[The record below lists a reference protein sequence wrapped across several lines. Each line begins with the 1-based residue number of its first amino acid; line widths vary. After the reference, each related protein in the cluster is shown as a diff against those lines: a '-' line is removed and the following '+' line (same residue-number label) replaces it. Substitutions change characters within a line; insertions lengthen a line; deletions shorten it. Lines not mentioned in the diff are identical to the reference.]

1 MPAAREE
8 TRPLGVVYT
17 PPEVAEPM
25 VRLVLGDLVRRTP
38 AEILD
43 LRVLDPSIG
52 TGAFLVE
59 VAGTLAAALV
69 RAWATDPSE
78 APGDRETWSTEAM
91 QRVISRCVIGIDI
104 DPAVIEQVRRSV
116 HASHGVIP
124 QLRVGDALELDG
136 PTAFPEVFARG
147 GFDVVIGN
155 PPYIRQE
162 WLAGKPALTRFASYD
177 GVADLYVYFIEQAHR
192 LLRSGGRYCLIVP
205 NKWLT
210 AAYGRPLRTHLAA
223 HHAIDGIVDF
233 SRTQLFADVDA
244 FPCVV
249 WGTAERQDSS
259 PIFAERA
266 ETDETVGEV
275 LDRAA
280 LGIGSIERRRWG
292 PEPWHIDRPSERT
305 VLDRL
310 EATLPPLGE
319 IVRERPARGV
329 VTGCNRAFVIDR
341 ATRDRILEAEPSAAE
356 LIRPFIK
363 GRDIRCWLP
372 AHTERWILL
381 VDRGT
386 ALDAWPVVRAHLA
399 QFREALE
406 PKPVG
411 WTTAW
416 PGRKPGAYAWHE
428 LQDPVGPLVK
438 ARAPRLLYQDIQTA
452 PACALD
458 LLGSVV
464 PDTTV
469 WILPTAD
476 RFLLAVL
483 NSPLYAW
490 YARRR
495 FPPALNGAVRP
506 KGAYIRTLPIA
517 TPPAE
522 LRIELTRL
530 VDRRLELEV
539 LARANDR
546 DAARQA
552 ADHDAAIAARIFE
565 AYAISTAERRM
576 IESG

>member
-17 PPEVAEPM
+17 PREVSRPM
-25 VRLVLGDLVRRTP
+25 VTLMLGGLVRRT
-38 AEILD
+38 ASEILD

-52 TGAFLVE
+52 TGAFLLE
-59 VAGTLAAALV
+59 VTRVLATALLEAWTREPTV
-69 RAWATDPSE
+69 APSDRA
-78 APGDRETWSTEAM
+78 TWPQESM
-91 QRVISRCVIGIDI
+91 RRVISTCVVGIDI
-104 DPAVIEQVRRSV
+104 NRDVIEDVRRSLRETYDV
-116 HASHGVIP
+116 SP
-124 QLRVGDALELDG
+124 QLRVGDALELDW
-136 PTAFPEVFARG
+136 TAEFPEIFARG

-162 WLAGKPALTRFASYD
+162 WLAGKPALTKFASYD
-177 GVADLYVYFIEQAHR
+177 GVADLYIYFIEQAHR
-192 LLRSGGRYCLIVP
+192 LLRAGGRFCLIVP
-205 NKWLT
+205 NKWMT
-210 AAYGRPLRTHLAA
+210 AAYGRALRRHLAA

-233 SRTQLFADVDA
+233 SRSQLFAEVDA
-244 FPCVV
+244 FPCIV
-249 WGTAERQDSS
+249 WGSAAQKPASR
-259 PIFAERA
+259 IFAERA
-266 ETDETVGEV
+266 ETDEAVNEV

-280 LGIGSIERRRWG
+280 TGTGSIERPRWG
-292 PEPWHIDRPSERT
+292 AEPWHIDRPSERAL
-305 VLDRL
+305 LDRL
-310 EATLPPLGE
+310 ESTLPPLGE
-319 IVRERPARGV
+319 IVRERPSRGV

-341 ATRDRILEAEPSAAE
+341 ATRERILAEEPAAAE

-372 AHTERWILL
+372 VHAERWILL
-381 VDRGT
+381 VDRRT
-386 ALDAWPVVRAHLA
+386 SLDALPVVRAHLA

-406 PKPVG
+406 PKPAG
-411 WTTAW
+411 WTDAW

-438 ARAPRLLYQDIQTA
+438 ARAPRLLYQDIQTT

-458 LLGSVV
+458 RDGSVV

-469 WILPTAD
+469 WILPSDD

-506 KGAYIRTLPIA
+506 KGPYMRTLPIA
-517 TPPAE
+517 APPKA
-522 LRIELTRL
+522 LRDEITTL
-530 VDRRLELEV
+530 VDRRLELE
-539 LARANDR
+539 LLIRAEDR
-546 DAARQA
+546 DAVQDA
-552 ADHDAAIAARIFE
+552 ADHDTAIARRIFD
-565 AYAISTAERRM
+565 AYGIATAERRM